1 MSAVLPPGAGA
12 AAAAACGAVPKVA
25 AAPHADVGT
34 AGLLLR
40 GLQVGYR
47 GRRVV
52 EGLDLGPVPAGSL
65 VALVGPNGAGKSTLM
80 RGVAGLCRATGE
92 LRLGGQA
99 LEALRPAER
108 LQRIGYLPQALPQPT
123 PLVVYESLLASVR
136 AGRAAWSRTQAEAA
150 IEAVVQR
157 LELGPLALRRLDEL
171 SGGQRQMVGLAQV
184 LVRQPG
190 LLLLDEPTSA
200 LDLRWQLKV
209 LQVVHEDVQRG
220 GGIALVAL
228 HDLNLALRFC
238 DRIAVLAGGRLVAWG
253 PPREVFTDAVLRSTY
268 GVEGRVERCS
278 LGHPVVVVDRVA
290 AG

>member
-1 MSAVLPPGAGA
+1 MSRHGTAIDTRA
-12 AAAAACGAVPKVA
+12 AA
-25 AAPHADVGT
+25 H
-34 AGLLLR
+34 AGLVLQDLR
-40 GLQVGYR
+40 VGYR
-47 GRRVV
+47 GRAVI
-52 EGLDLGPVPAGSL
+52 EGLALGPVPPASV

-80 RGVAGLCRATGE
+80 RGVAGLCRAGGT
-92 LRLGGQA
+92 LRLDG
-99 LEALRPAER
+99 EDITRLRPAER

-136 AGRAAWSRTQAEAA
+136 AGRPSWGRPHAEAR
-150 IEAVVQR
+150 IEAVVER
-157 LELGPLALRRLDEL
+157 LELRPLALRRLDEL

-200 LDLRWQLKV
+200 LDLRWQIKV
-209 LQVVHEDVQRG
+209 LQVVREEVQHH

-238 DRIAVLAGGRLVAWG
+238 DRIAVLAAGRLLVCGAPG
-253 PPREVFTDAVLRSTY
+253 EVFDETVLRHTY